1 MRYRSASPADISHQ
15 SKVGRRD
22 SVSSVSMS
30 CLVSFF
36 SVGPRDVINVLS
48 PCVVRSVLV
57 ALCVGI
63 KALLKCQRMPQR
75 WSLWPY
81 RYRVAVEHV
90 SRWYRLSWSRLLRIL
105 WQKLPRAHNEMRTDP
120 MYTGVYG
127 GGCVFGRRQNVLLSS
142 RKLVFRACQYVPECL
157 SGVGRLWSDIG
168 VSWFRR

>member
-30 CLVSFF
+30 CLVSFLC
-36 SVGPRDVINVLS
+36 VGPRDMINVLS

-63 KALLKCQRMPQR
+63 KALLKCQCMPQR

-120 MYTGVYG
+120 MYVEEGVFLEDDKMF
-127 GGCVFGRRQNVLLSS
+127 C
-142 RKLVFRACQYVPECL
+142 C
-157 SGVGRLWSDIG
+157 
-168 VSWFRR
+168 